1 MFTKQLDK
9 YMDWIEE
16 ATWQNISTFQKTFK
30 SFLPYNF
37 SINKEQGTA
46 RFSMSVAGYGAG
58 DIDVA
63 FSEGLL
69 IVKNN
74 KSTETKDE
82 ISEFIH
88 KGLALRLF
96 EMAIPINPRYELDE
110 AILKHGLLTITFKKV
125 KNTAPVK
132 VAIKTT

>member
-9 YMDWIEE
+9 YMDWVEE
-16 ATWQNISTFQKTFK
+16 ATWQNINSFQKTFK

-37 SINKEQGTA
+37 SVNKEQGTA

-63 FSEGLL
+63 YSEGLL
-69 IVKNN
+69 IVKN
-74 KSTETKDE
+74 KPSTEDKDE

-96 EMAIPINPRYELDE
+96 EMAIPINPRYEIDE
-110 AILKHGLLTITFKKV
+110 AILKHGLLTVTFKKV
-125 KNTAPVK
+125 KNTAPIK

>member
-9 YMDWIEE
+9 YMDWVED
-16 ATWQNISTFQKTFK
+16 ASWQNINTFQKAFK

-37 SINKEQGTA
+37 SINKEEGTA

-63 FSEGLL
+63 YSEGLL
-69 IVKNN
+69 IVKN
-74 KSTETKDE
+74 KPSTEDKDE

-88 KGLALRLF
+88 KGLATRLF
-96 EMAIPINPRYELDE
+96 EMAVPINPRYEIDE
-110 AILKHGLLTITFKKV
+110 AILKHGLLTVTFKKI

>member
-1 MFTKQLDK
+1 MITNQLEK
-9 YMDWIEE
+9 YMDWIED
-16 ATWQNISTFQKTFK
+16 ASWQNINTFQKVFK

-46 RFSMSVAGYGAG
+46 RFSMSVAGYGVG

-63 FSEGLL
+63 YSDGLL
-69 IVKNN
+69 IVKN
-74 KSTETKDE
+74 KPTSDDKDE
-82 ISEFIH
+82 LSEFIH
-88 KGLALRLF
+88 RGLAMRLF
-96 EMAIPINPRYELDE
+96 EMAIPINPRYEIDE
-110 AILKHGLLTITFKKV
+110 AILNHGLLTVTFKKV

>member
-1 MFTKQLDK
+1 MLTNQLEK
-9 YMDWIEE
+9 YMDWIED
-16 ATWQNISTFQKTFK
+16 ASWQNINTFQKVFK

-46 RFSMSVAGYGAG
+46 RFAMSVAGYGAG

-63 FSEGLL
+63 YSDGLL
-69 IVKNN
+69 IVKN
-74 KSTETKDE
+74 KPSTDDKDE
-82 ISEFIH
+82 LSEFIH
-88 KGLALRLF
+88 RGLAMRLF
-96 EMAIPINPRYELDE
+96 EMAIPINPRYEIDE
-110 AILKHGLLTITFKKV
+110 AILKHGLLTVTFKKV

>member
-1 MFTKQLDK
+1 
-9 YMDWIEE
+9 MDWIDD
-16 ATWQNISTFQKTFK
+16 ASWQNINTFQKVFK

-37 SINKEQGTA
+37 SINKEEGTA
-46 RFSMSVAGYGAG
+46 RFAMSVAGYGAG
-58 DIDVA
+58 DLDVA
-63 FSEGLL
+63 YSDGLL
-69 IVKNN
+69 IVKN
-74 KSTETKDE
+74 KPSTDDKDE
-82 ISEFIH
+82 RSEFIH
-88 KGLALRLF
+88 RGLAMRLF

>member
-16 ATWQNISTFQKTFK
+16 ATWQNINTFQKTFK

-88 KGLALRLF
+88 KGLATRLF
-96 EMAIPINPRYELDE
+96 EMAIPISPRYELDE